1 MWRAVAGGAGGVC
14 EAVSLQSGGA
24 QESHVS
30 VSPFCELTLRAQEV
44 QEVVTDRKKD
54 EETTAA
60 KGQREAVT
68 GRQGRRRL

>member
-24 QESHVS
+24 QVSH
-30 VSPFCELTLRAQEV
+30 VSPFCELTLRAQEA
-44 QEVVTDRKKD
+44 QEAVTGRKKD

-68 GRQGRRRL
+68 GRHGRRRL